1 MKKQISVLLFLG
13 MGLSVQAQTNTVGS
27 DTAARK
33 FASDAVQALSEEVK
47 DTAWKV
53 GGNIGLQFNQAAY
66 ENWQAGGVNSISGNG
81 LLNLFANY
89 DKGGKWTWVNSLT
102 LGYGLNF
109 QDTVFNK
116 TDDRIE
122 LESRMDYA
130 LNKKWGAS
138 ALYNFRSQFTAGF
151 ANPGE
156 TADSIKISDFMAPGY
171 MLIGLGATYKPNKKI
186 SVFTS
191 PATAKLTFVMDERLS
206 NLGAFGVDSGE
217 TRRFE
222 LGGYLNFTYKQN
234 IMKNVDL
241 QARLDLYS
249 NYLEDPTLIDVN
261 SEVLLFMQVNKYIT
275 ANLSL
280 NLIYDHD
287 VKFDVDNN
295 PDTPGVPRTQFREII
310 GVGFA
315 YNFGDKK

>member
-1 MKKQISVLLFLG
+1 MNKYVIALVGLAFSSGLLG
-13 MGLSVQAQTNTVGS
+13 QNETNQKGAN
-27 DTAARK
+27 AAP
-33 FASDAVQALSEEVK
+33 APQ

-89 DKGGKWTWVNSLT
+89 DNGGRLTWVNRLT

-109 QDTVFNK
+109 QDTVFIK

-122 LESRMDYA
+122 LESRLDYSI
-130 LNKKWGAS
+130 NEKWGWS
-138 ALYNFRSQFTAGF
+138 ALYNFRSQFAPGF
-151 ANPGE
+151 STPGLRE
-156 TADSIKISDFMAPGY
+156 DSLKISDFLAPGY
-171 MLIGLGATYKPNKKI
+171 MLIGLGATYKPSKNF
-186 SVFTS
+186 SLFLS
-191 PATAKLTFVMDERLS
+191 PATAKITLVMDERLS
-206 NLGAFGVDSGE
+206 NAGAFGVTAGE
-217 TRRFE
+217 NTRVE
-222 LGGYLNFTYKQN
+222 LGGYVNLTYRQN
-234 IMKNVDL
+234 LMENIDL

-261 SEVLLFMQVNKYIT
+261 SEVLLFMKVNKYIT

-287 VKFDVDNN
+287 VKFDADNN
-295 PDTPGVPRTQFREII
+295 PDTPGVPRTQFRQIL

-315 YNFGDKK
+315 YNFGDKN